1 MNATVATLLPLVV
14 VIAVR
19 FGMPTSQLLLPMCFA
34 THGAT
39 MLTPIGAPL
48 NVIAYNFALDAGYG
62 GIGFFEFAVA
72 GVPMLLGTM
81 VILLLLTPLLLPKKN
96 GESLPADFSAHAA
109 TLVEEFRLADDL
121 QRLHVRPDS
130 PAIGTSPDGL
140 GLERY
145 GGVTLVEAQ
154 AGTTGRSLDR
164 PNLAADDLLVVRG
177 DGEAIGRL
185 ASDLGLT
192 PMGDET
198 EGGLADTLVN
208 RHSGLAEVV
217 IPPRSPLVGTS
228 VHAGMA
234 VRVGDLVV
242 LGVQRQG
249 EEVGPEP
256 VPLRV
261 GDHVLLQGTWRALEK
276 HLDSPQVLV
285 VNSPELVRR
294 QAVPLSLGAKE
305 ALGILAL
312 LIVLLVTG
320 WVPAALAAVICAF
333 LVVLLGVLSLPQA
346 YKGIDWSTC
355 ILVGATIP
363 IATAMTQTGAA
374 LLVADTLIAWLGDL
388 GPRAVL
394 AGIFVATLAITSV
407 ISNTAATLLM
417 LPIAIAAAGE
427 IGVSA
432 MPFIITTAMGAH
444 AALLTPVATPV
455 NLMLLGPGAYRCTD
469 YAKIGLPIAAW
480 WLVVVL
486 FVVPL
491 YWQFSATPQ

>member
-1 MNATVATLLPLVV
+1 
-14 VIAVR
+14 
-19 FGMPTSQLLLPMCFA
+19 
-34 THGAT
+34 
-39 MLTPIGAPL
+39 
-48 NVIAYNFALDAGYG
+48 
-62 GIGFFEFAVA
+62 
-72 GVPMLLGTM
+72 
-81 VILLLLTPLLLPKKN
+81 
-96 GESLPADFSAHAA
+96 
-109 TLVEEFRLADDL
+109 
-121 QRLHVRPDS
+121 
-130 PAIGTSPDGL
+130 
-140 GLERY
+140 
-145 GGVTLVEAQ
+145 
-154 AGTTGRSLDR
+154 
-164 PNLAADDLLVVRG
+164 
-177 DGEAIGRL
+177 
-185 ASDLGLT
+185 
-192 PMGDET
+192 
-198 EGGLADTLVN
+198 N
-208 RHSGLAEVV
+208 RHSGLAELV
-217 IPPRSPLVGTS
+217 IPPRSPLVGTL
-228 VHAGMA
+228 VHAGMT
-234 VRVGDLVV
+234 VRDGDLIV

-249 EEVGPEP
+249 EELGPEP

-276 HLDSPQVLV
+276 HLASPQVLV

-312 LIVLLVTG
+312 LILLLVTG

-333 LVVLLGVLSLPQA
+333 LVVLSGVLTLPQA

-374 LLVADTLIAWLGDL
+374 VLVADTLIAWLGDL

-394 AGIFVATLAITSV
+394 GGIFVATVAITSV

-432 MPFIITTAMGAH
+432 MPFIIATAMGAH

-455 NLMLLGPGAYRCTD
+455 NLMLLGPGAYRFTD
-469 YAKIGLPIAAW
+469 YTKIGVPIALW
-480 WLVVVL
+480 WLLVVL

-491 YWQFSATPQ
+491 YWQFSAMPQ